1 MSLRLRLTLIVIAAV
16 SLSMCLVLWLA
27 WERIGQEMTE
37 QRKRDLA
44 SMLQAE
50 ESLLEEGVKNYL
62 AYRMRLTGERRS
74 QMQNIAATVRGL
86 ANKRD
91 ASPNEGM
98 LKTRFFAEI
107 ARHTPFALIIVDP
120 HKLQGQ
126 DAPFTLGGTSLP
138 AQGLALLVQ
147 NVSANGDFLVAD
159 DKALPGM
166 EGEHLLLFALPLE
179 TTALP
184 KPATHAGCTGPLLLV
199 ALPLSNL
206 ATASASF
213 KANLL
218 LRVYNRYLEDELVQ
232 TVIWDRDGR
241 ILACTSHDLPAISGD
256 AVADLAQKAT
266 GTSPSDSTSVSTIVE
281 QNDRDYLV
289 VGKYFKSVGWTLG
302 MQIDM
307 ETVTGPVTRAFT
319 ALGWL
324 TLAFLLSALILS
336 VLAMQKTLRPLL
348 QLTVKTRRLAHLDMS
363 GKDALEELERTA
375 TSHLPLKRHDEL
387 GELARAYASMGH
399 ALVHNIKD
407 LMRET
412 AARERM
418 AGEIAAAASIQK
430 DMLPGKDLVRSL
442 TAGHAAAFLR
452 PAREVGG
459 DLYDVLAL
467 DDGRTAFVVGDVS
480 GKGVAA
486 ALFMAKV
493 VTHVRFCLRECPDP
507 ARAMTKVNTLLEQNN
522 EANMFVTLFMGIF
535 DAKKGLLA
543 YANGGHCAPLC
554 VRKNGSIEP
563 LPGLSGPVVGVVP
576 NLVYQGFSLHL
587 NTGDR
592 VYVYTDG
599 VTEARDRDGNF
610 FGETRLAQSIAKAFQ
625 SAPDASLALLVWDVE
640 SFANG
645 AGQADDITILCL
657 EQGELGLDTHSC
669 GEERA

>member
-1 MSLRLRLTLIVIAAV
+1 MSLRLRLTIIVVAAV
-16 SLSMCLVLWLA
+16 SLSMCLVLWLS

-74 QMQNIAATVRGL
+74 QMQNIAATIRGL
-86 ANKRD
+86 SLHSKD
-91 ASPNEGM
+91 ASPSDGM
-98 LKTRFFAEI
+98 LRAHFFAEI
-107 ARHTPFALIIVDP
+107 ARRTPFALAMVDP
-120 HKLQGQ
+120 HKLQEQ
-126 DAPFTLGGTSLP
+126 DAPFILGDTHLP
-138 AQGLALLVQ
+138 AQVLARLVQ

-159 DKALPGM
+159 EETLPGLD
-166 EGEHLLLFALPLE
+166 GPNLLLFALPLE
-179 TTALP
+179 NPAFP

-199 ALPLSNL
+199 ALPLSDL
-206 ATASASF
+206 AMASESF

-218 LRVYNRYLEDELVQ
+218 LRVYTRYLEDELVQ
-232 TVIWDRDGR
+232 TVIWDTDGR
-241 ILACTSHDLPAISGD
+241 VLACTSHDLPAISGD
-256 AVADLAQKAT
+256 AVADFAQKAN
-266 GTSPSDSTSVSTIVE
+266 GTSPSVSTIVE

-307 ETVTGPVTRAFT
+307 ETITGPVTRAFT
-319 ALGWL
+319 SLGWL
-324 TLAFLLSALILS
+324 TLAFLLAALILS

-348 QLTVKTRRLAHLDMS
+348 QLTVKTRKLAHLDMS
-363 GKDALEELERTA
+363 GKGALEELERTA
-375 TSHLPLKRHDEL
+375 TSHLPLRRHDEL

-399 ALVHNIKD
+399 ALVHNIRD

-430 DMLPGKDLVRSL
+430 DMLPGKDLVRTL
-442 TAGHAAAFLR
+442 TRGHAAAFLR

-467 DDGRTAFVVGDVS
+467 DDERVAFVIGDVS

-493 VTHVRFCLRECPDP
+493 VTHVRFCVRECPDP
-507 ARAMTKVNTLLEQNN
+507 ARAITKVNNLLEHNN
-522 EANMFVTLFMGIF
+522 EANMFVTLFIGVL
-535 DAKKGLLA
+535 DTATGHLA

-554 VRKNGSIEP
+554 VRKNGSITP
-563 LPGLSGPVVGVVP
+563 LAGLSGPVVGVVP
-576 NLVYQGFSLHL
+576 NLVYQGFSQDLDK
-587 NTGDR
+587 GDR

-610 FGETRLAQSIAKAFQ
+610 FGEARLYNSIAKASQ
-625 SAPDASLALLVWDVE
+625 SAPDASLALLVGDVE
-640 SFANG
+640 SFVKD

-657 EQGELGLDTHSC
+657 EQGELGQDTHCC